1 MSHRRGPAARARVGR
16 DPAARARVRR
26 GADKRRKGI
35 AGNDKGTT
43 RAASSQ
49 ARLVADKALHP
60 IGKIQPQRIRCN
72 PPDHVQSSRW
82 DGSHRRRKHASTMTD
97 DASARHGQPPPSAR
111 QHASATDTSPPT
123 PGTEPRPTRVVLIT
137 LFPWRLRFW
146 LLAVWACASLCSF
159 EASSGPAAT
168 RVCCHR
174 TLQHPPTER

>member
-1 MSHRRGPAARARVGR
+1 MLPHWCRTARRAPINAGRASPAMTRGR
-16 DPAARARVRR
+16 
-26 GADKRRKGI
+26 
-35 AGNDKGTT
+35 

-49 ARLVADKALHP
+49 ARLVADEAKHP
-60 IGKIQPQRIRCN
+60 IRKIQPQLIRCN

-82 DGSHRRRKHASTMTD
+82 DASHRRRKHASTMTD
-97 DASARHGQPPPSAR
+97 DASARHGQPR
-111 QHASATDTSPPT
+111 GASAPAPPT
-123 PGTEPRPTRVVLIT
+123 PPATMPRTEPRPTRVVLIT